1 MFGLPGSNGRQ
12 LVKLRP
18 ARPKPGPGLTAS
30 SPSRSSLRMATKLP
44 PPTPPDD
51 SSTDR
56 SALAKYSGIAVQM
69 FAIIGLST
77 WAGVWLDGHFQSK
90 TPWYTVGLTLGG
102 IFLALYQVIRSV
114 SSDR

>member
-1 MFGLPGSNGRQ
+1 
-12 LVKLRP
+12 
-18 ARPKPGPGLTAS
+18 
-30 SPSRSSLRMATKLP
+30 MATNSLP
-44 PPTPPDD
+44 PSPND
-51 SSTDR
+51 SPTDR

-77 WAGVWLDGHFQSK
+77 WAGVWLDGHFQPK
-90 TPWYTVGLTLGG
+90 TPWYTIGLTLGG

>member
-1 MFGLPGSNGRQ
+1 MFGWSGSNGRQ

-18 ARPKPGPGLTAS
+18 ARPKPGPGLITP
-30 SPSRSSLRMATKLP
+30 SPSCPPLRMATNST
-44 PPTPPDD
+44 PPTPDE

-56 SALAKYSGIAVQM
+56 SALAKYSGIALQM

-90 TPWYTVGLTLGG
+90 TPWFTIGLTLGG